1 MEALCISAY
10 WRAARTNLLVAMVA
24 APGLA
29 LRAQISVM
37 APPFIIGGSIGSG
50 NGEFGG
56 LMEGVGIGTNGNI
69 YLADP
74 GNHRIQEFMANGTFV
89 TFWGSLG
96 TNTNQF
102 GHPDGVAIDQS
113 NNVFVVDI
121 DNNRVDKFTGDGTP
135 LTQWGSLGS
144 GTNQFSS
151 PRDLAVDRAGN
162 VYVVDEG
169 NNRIQKFT
177 GNGNFLRSWG
187 AAGAA
192 AGEFNSPRG
201 IAVDNAGNVYVGDQ
215 GNFRV
220 QKLSSQGTFLLEW
233 GSAGT
238 NDGQFGGSSRGPSG
252 LAVDEAGNVC
262 VADGG
267 NNRIQVFTGT
277 GVFLGKFGSLGTN
290 AGQFNFPTRLAFDP
304 TGTLLYS
311 TETTNNRC
319 QAFSYTVPPPMILSV
334 APAGSSATVAWS
346 AIANQTYQLQFKT
359 NLNQPSWSNS
369 ASAII
374 PTNYPAVG
382 VDERGSDPQRFYRVE
397 LLP

>member
-1 MEALCISAY
+1 MKTLFLPACGRVAVISLRFAI
-10 WRAARTNLLVAMVA
+10 VA
-24 APGLA
+24 ASGLA
-29 LRAQISVM
+29 LHAQISVTT
-37 APPFIIGGSIGSG
+37 PPFIIGGANGSG
-50 NGEFGG
+50 NGEFG

-89 TFWGSLG
+89 TLWGGLG
-96 TNTNQF
+96 TNAGQF

-121 DNNRVDKFTGDGTP
+121 DDNRVEKFTGGGAF
-135 LTQWGSLGS
+135 LAQWGGLGS
-144 GTNQFSS
+144 GPGQFSS

-162 VYVVDEG
+162 VYVVDQG

-177 GNGNFLRSWG
+177 GSGNFLGGWG

-192 AGEFNSPRG
+192 AGKFNSPRG

-220 QKLSSQGTFLLEW
+220 QKFSSQGIFLVEW
-233 GSAGT
+233 GGAGT
-238 NDGQFGGSSRGPSG
+238 NDGKFGGSSRGPSG
-252 LAVDEAGNVC
+252 LTVDLAGNVC
-262 VADGG
+262 VTDGG
-267 NNRIQVFTGT
+267 NNRIQVFAAN
-277 GVFLGKFGSLGTN
+277 GVFLGKFGSPGTN

-304 TGTLLYS
+304 TGTLLYC

-319 QAFSYTVPPPMILSV
+319 QAFNYTMPPPMILSV
-334 APAGSSATVAWS
+334 APAGGSATVTWS
-346 AIANQTYQLQFKT
+346 AIANRTYQLQFKT
-359 NLNQPSWSNS
+359 NLNQAVWRNS

-374 PTNYPAVG
+374 PTNYPAGG
-382 VDERGSDPQRFYRVE
+382 VDEPGTDPQRFYRVE